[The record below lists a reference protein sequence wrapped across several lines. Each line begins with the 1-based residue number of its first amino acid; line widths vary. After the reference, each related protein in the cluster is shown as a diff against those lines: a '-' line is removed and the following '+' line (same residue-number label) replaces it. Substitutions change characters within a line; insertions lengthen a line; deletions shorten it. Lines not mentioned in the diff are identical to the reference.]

1 MENKEVKKPG
11 NGCYNE
17 NGTNQHN
24 KKPFQNYLGSDLLL
38 PLFPLFYLFL
48 FSFFKLYK

>member
-17 NGTNQHN
+17 NCTNQHN
-24 KKPFQNYLGSDLLL
+24 KKPFQHSFYGDFL
-38 PLFPLFYLFL
+38 PSLFP
-48 FSFFKLYK
+48 FFRFDFIQFFQLSE